1 MTSDKVG
8 AYTIYEIQVE
18 DAIITYDSRSTT
30 NDKPKKA
37 TFSSIG
43 DQGVILAVITGFI
56 SLIITVV
63 MLYYRK
69 SENAYS

>member
-18 DAIITYDSRSTT
+18 DVTITYDSLSTT
-30 NDKPKKA
+30 NDKPKKVNL
-37 TFSSIG
+37 SSIG
-43 DQGVILAVITGFI
+43 NQGVILAVITGFI

-69 SENAYS
+69 SENA

>member
-18 DAIITYDSRSTT
+18 DVTITYDSLSTT
-30 NDKPKKA
+30 NDKPKKV
-37 TFSSIG
+37 TLSSIG

>member
-18 DAIITYDSRSTT
+18 DAIIPYDSRSTT
-30 NDKPKKA
+30 NDKPKKV

-69 SENAYS
+69 SENA

>member
-18 DAIITYDSRSTT
+18 DVTITYDSLSTT
-30 NDKPKKA
+30 NDKPKKV
-37 TFSSIG
+37 TLSSIG

-69 SENAYS
+69 SENA

>member
-18 DAIITYDSRSTT
+18 DATITYDSLSTT
-30 NDKPKKA
+30 NDKTKKV
-37 TFSSIG
+37 TLSSIG

-69 SENAYS
+69 SENA

>member
-18 DAIITYDSRSTT
+18 DATITYDSRSTT
-30 NDKPKKA
+30 NDKTKKV
-37 TFSSIG
+37 TLSSIG

-69 SENAYS
+69 SENA

>member
-18 DAIITYDSRSTT
+18 DATITYDSLSTT
-30 NDKPKKA
+30 NDKTKKV
-37 TFSSIG
+37 TLSSIG
-43 DQGVILAVITGFI
+43 DQGVVLAVITGFI

-63 MLYYRK
+63 MLFYRK
-69 SENAYS
+69 SENA

>member
-18 DAIITYDSRSTT
+18 DATITYDSLSTT
-30 NDKPKKA
+30 NDKPKKV
-37 TFSSIG
+37 TLSSIG

-69 SENAYS
+69 SENA